1 MHDPKPSTA
10 GGGGGGGVR
19 SPPLPGSCRAPL
31 RASLPLRSLP
41 PLSSLAAA
49 ARAPLSLA
57 RPPPLSA
64 TWLGALGA
72 AYPPI
77 YAAINRQTSVGRL
90 ARALSLQSLL
100 ALLQFSR
107 ARASLV
113 ERAVITQCDHTGE
126 FTLTHWRLP
135 TDFNFTPP
143 S

>member
-1 MHDPKPSTA
+1 M
-10 GGGGGGGVR
+10 
-19 SPPLPGSCRAPL
+19 LLGSD
-31 RASLPLRSLP
+31 
-41 PLSSLAAA
+41 
-49 ARAPLSLA
+49 ARAPRDTHEA
-57 RPPPLSA
+57 RRRSA
-64 TWLGALGA
+64 RWCASFGPSG
-72 AYPPI
+72 PPI
-77 YAAINRQTSVGRL
+77 YAPINYQTSVGRL

-107 ARASLV
+107 ARASPV